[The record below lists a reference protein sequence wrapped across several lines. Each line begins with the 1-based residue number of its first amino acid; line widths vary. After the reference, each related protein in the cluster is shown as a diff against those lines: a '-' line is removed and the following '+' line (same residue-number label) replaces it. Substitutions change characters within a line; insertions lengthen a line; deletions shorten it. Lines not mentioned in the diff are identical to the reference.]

1 MYSIT
6 TAILKKI
13 GFRTQA
19 QKDEKNEKNEKIPS
33 LTLRNSVA
41 QLRLR
46 LTPKKT
52 LITNSK

>member
-19 QKDEKNEKNEKIPS
+19 QKDAKDEKTPS

-46 LTPKKT
+46 LAP
-52 LITNSK
+52 NSK